1 MYGGVLGLMSLLR
14 RAMCRRSVSVVLQLL
29 ILLIE
34 FESNLLLRRRT
45 DAVILTADRVMEAKL
60 AV

>member
-1 MYGGVLGLMSLLR
+1 
-14 RAMCRRSVSVVLQLL
+14 MCRRSVSVVLQLL